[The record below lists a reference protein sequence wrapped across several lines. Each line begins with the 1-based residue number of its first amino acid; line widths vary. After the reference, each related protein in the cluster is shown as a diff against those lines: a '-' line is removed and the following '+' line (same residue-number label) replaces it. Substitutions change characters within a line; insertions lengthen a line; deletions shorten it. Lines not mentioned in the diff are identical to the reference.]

1 MKITCVQYLY
11 TFYGVLGKREKYTQ
25 KNSSVALRHRDMII
39 VDRHVLDSTTV
50 TLCYLYL
57 PVFYVYLPVLSCV
70 HEKRAALFTPQSCVW
85 GGKVTLTPL
94 SNLSLRN
101 LMTLCFFK
109 PASKEIRWSHIVKG
123 NHGNR

>member
-1 MKITCVQYLY
+1 MVHLKFTYSRGWLIGQNDMGMKITCVQYLY

-85 GGKVTLTPL
+85 GGR
-94 SNLSLRN
+94 SL
-101 LMTLCFFK
+101 LPPCQTC
-109 PASKEIRWSHIVKG
+109 PSVI
-123 NHGNR
+123 